1 VTGPAF
7 VIAATGLAAE
17 ARIARRC
24 DGVTAIAGGGDEAR
38 LAALLEK
45 AISEGTRGIISF
57 GICGGLRPD
66 LKPGTC
72 IVGTAVVFDGRTHA
86 TDAAWT
92 KKIAAR
98 LPQAELGLVAGSRT
112 VVAYPREKRAL
123 FDATGAI
130 ATDMES
136 HVAARIAQKHGL
148 PFAILRAVA
157 DPAHQRI
164 PPAAAQGLKPDGR
177 TDIQGVLKSLS
188 SEPGQ
193 MTELM
198 RVAANAW
205 CARAS
210 LLRCHRLL
218 GPGLGFVDLV

>member
-1 VTGPAF
+1 
-7 VIAATGLAAE
+7 
-17 ARIARRC
+17 
-24 DGVTAIAGGGDEAR
+24 VTAIAGGGDETP

-45 AISEGTRGIISF
+45 AIGEGTRGIISF

-72 IVGTAVVFDGRTHA
+72 IVGTAVLFDGRSHA

-92 KKIAAR
+92 KRIAAR
-98 LPQAELGLVAGSRT
+98 LPQVELGAVAGSRA
-112 VVAYPREKRAL
+112 VIADPCEKRAL

-130 ATDMES
+130 AADMES
-136 HVAARIAQKHGL
+136 HVAARIAEKHGL

-164 PPAAAQGLKPDGR
+164 PPAAVHGLKPDGS
-177 TDIQGVLKSLS
+177 TDVRGVLKSLS
-188 SEPGQ
+188 SEPSQ
-193 MTELM
+193 IAELM

-205 CARAS
+205 RARAS
-210 LLRCHRLL
+210 LLRCHGLL
-218 GPGLGFVDLV
+218 GPGLGFGDLV

>member
-1 VTGPAF
+1 VAGPAF

-24 DGVTAIAGGGDEAR
+24 DGVMAIAGGGDEAR

-45 AISEGTRGIISF
+45 AISERTRGIISF

-72 IVGTAVVFDGRTHA
+72 IVGTAVLFDGSPYKA
-86 TDAAWT
+86 DAAWT
-92 KKIAAR
+92 KKIAAC
-98 LPQAELGLVAGSRT
+98 LPQAELGLVTGSRT
-112 VVAYPREKRAL
+112 VVADPREKRAL
-123 FDATGAI
+123 QEATGAI
-130 ATDMES
+130 AADMES
-136 HVAARIAQKHGL
+136 HVVAQIAEKHGL

-157 DPAHQRI
+157 DPAHQKL
-164 PPAAAQGLKPDGR
+164 PAAAIHGMKPDGS
-177 TDIQGVLKSLS
+177 TDVRGVLKSLS

-205 CARAS
+205 RARAS